1 MLMGTMTKKMQ
12 EMQTRRLAYQA
23 QKTKEEMQRIAMY
36 LTEEEREVF
45 FSGNGFVRVPEEERL
60 RQRIDV
66 YPYLIP

>member
-23 QKTKEEMQRIAMY
+23 QKTEEYMAY
-36 LTEEEREVF
+36 VASLLSPEERDILY
-45 FSGNGFVRVPEEERL
+45 SGKGFVEVPEQERI
-60 RQRIDV
+60 RERIDV